1 MRSALPRG
9 DVGRRCSTP
18 LTSPIDDRLDSI
30 GRCRGVLVLPDPHD
44 RPSGVRQRVVVAPVA
59 SDIPIEL
66 CLPVVA
72 VGARSRAV
80 LWAPVPE
87 AAVDEHGHARTREDD
102 VGATAKALHGCYAL
116 SESIPAAM

>member
-1 MRSALPRG
+1 
-9 DVGRRCSTP
+9 
-18 LTSPIDDRLDSI
+18 LTSAIDDRLDSI
-30 GRCRGVLVLPDPHD
+30 GRRRRVFVLPDPHD
-44 RPSGVRQRVVVAPVA
+44 CPSGVAQRLIVAPVA

-87 AAVDEHGHARTREDD
+87 TAVDEDGHARAHEHH
-102 VGATAKALHGCYAL
+102 VGATAKPLHWGRPL